1 MYHVDCEATTLSP
14 LLDIS
19 IKLYC
24 YFLLNSSPVTSYIL
38 IYDINAA
45 VLQGWYLL
53 AFASSL
59 YHLVVVPRYLNEI
72 QVDENTDQM
81 FNKQFLCSQSH
92 STKKITFTFK

>member
-19 IKLYC
+19 IKLYH
-24 YFLLNSSPVTSYIL
+24 YFLLNSSPVTSNIL

-45 VLQGWYLL
+45 ALKGWYLL

-59 YHLVVVPRYLNEI
+59 EVFISLGG
-72 QVDENTDQM
+72 
-81 FNKQFLCSQSH
+81 CSSISQRNS
-92 STKKITFTFK
+92 SG

>member
-19 IKLYC
+19 IKLYH
-24 YFLLNSSPVTSYIL
+24 YFLLNSLPVTSNIL

-45 VLQGWYLL
+45 ALKGWYLL

-59 YHLVVVPRYLNEI
+59 EVFI
-72 QVDENTDQM
+72 S
-81 FNKQFLCSQSH
+81 FGGCSSISQRNS
-92 STKKITFTFK
+92 SG